1 MSIKT
6 FISIFCVVT
15 GMIVGVGAPLSKII
29 QPEILYVDRPVKVEV
44 QAAPEDYAE
53 LIKEV
58 APKYGVPIE
67 VVAVLLKQEDS
78 NQKYDYAFEPGQMA
92 RAREEIRRRG
102 LTGMA
107 ANENQQRLFSSSFC
121 PLQVMGYN
129 TAKEDHPLD
138 LLKPRVC
145 VETAMRVIANCLQRW
160 KDAPARQKYYKGFL
174 CYNGGSDYADRA
186 ITLLDDYVYSR
197 RLEQRSVSS

>member
-29 QPEILYVDRPVKVEV
+29 QPEILYVDRPVTVEV
-44 QAAPEDYAE
+44 QAQPEDYAE

-58 APKYGVPIE
+58 APKYGIPIE
-67 VVAVLLKQEDS
+67 VVAVLLKQEDT
-78 NQKYDYAFEPGQMA
+78 NQKYDYAFEPSQMSK
-92 RAREEIRRRG
+92 AREEIRRRG

-107 ANENQQRLFSSSFC
+107 ANESQQRLYASSFC

-138 LLKPRVC
+138 LLKPRTC
-145 VETAMRVIANCLQRW
+145 VETAMRVMANCLARW
-160 KDAPARQKYYKGFL
+160 KDKPARAKYYQGFL
-174 CYNGGSDYADRA
+174 CYNGGESYANRA
-186 ITLLDDYVYSR
+186 ITLLDNYVYER
-197 RLEQRSVSS
+197 RLS